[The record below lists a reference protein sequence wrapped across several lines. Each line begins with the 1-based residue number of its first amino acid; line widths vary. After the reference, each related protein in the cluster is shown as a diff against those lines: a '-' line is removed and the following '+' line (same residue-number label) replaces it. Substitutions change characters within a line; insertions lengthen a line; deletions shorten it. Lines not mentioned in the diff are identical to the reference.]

1 MRVLRILLADDH
13 EVVRVGLKELL
24 AQPGWEVVD
33 EAATGREAVEKAK
46 RLQPDVV
53 ILDISMPG
61 MNGYEVLSKIRDRGD
76 FVPVVALSAMAYDTD
91 RENALQ
97 AGFADY
103 ITKPILDLEEF
114 KRQVYR
120 HVREQ

>member
-1 MRVLRILLADDH
+1 MNTGKIAIVDDSPDTKEILKVILAGGDDIQTYMGGPQFLESH
-13 EVVRVGLKELL
+13 SPGLFEL
-24 AQPGWEVVD
+24 
-33 EAATGREAVEKAK
+33 
-46 RLQPDVV
+46 V

-61 MNGYEVLSKIRDRGD
+61 MNGYELLSKIRDRGD
-76 FVPVVALSAMAYDTD
+76 LVPVVALSAMAYDTD
-91 RENALQ
+91 RECALQ

-120 HVREQ
+120 HRREQ